1 MKKEWSHTDNEVFGE
16 RKDLRKQ
23 VKKKYEKHY
32 PILLRLKLER

>member
-23 VKKKYEKHY
+23 VKESMKNITQSYWG
-32 PILLRLKLER
+32 